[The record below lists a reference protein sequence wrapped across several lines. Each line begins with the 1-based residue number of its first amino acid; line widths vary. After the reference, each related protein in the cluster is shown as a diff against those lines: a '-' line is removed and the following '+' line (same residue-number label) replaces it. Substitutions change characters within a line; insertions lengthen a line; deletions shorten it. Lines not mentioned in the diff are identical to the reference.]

1 MPPENRIRDRGVVID
16 DAFSGLQRWGIRVIV
31 IAASAFVLG
40 WGIGH
45 TWVVLFPVSMAL
57 IVATVLSPPVS
68 WMRTKGVPAGL
79 AAGLVMVSFLA
90 LLGGVVT
97 FLIPQVTEQAGEI
110 ASSAS
115 DGLQEVRNWLTGE
128 PFNLSDNQIS
138 AAIASLQDKLQDSA
152 SAISSGVFTTI
163 STATSI
169 IINIVLVLMLSFFF
183 IKDGHRFL
191 PWLNT
196 LGGHRAGDHLTQV
209 LNRVWTTLG
218 SFIRTQTLVAFIDA
232 VIIGIGLAIL
242 GSPLALPLAV
252 ITFFGGYIPIVGAF
266 VSGGVAVLVT
276 LVTNDYKDALIALI
290 IVVGVQQL
298 EGNVLSPMLQ
308 GKNMNLHP
316 AVVLLSVTAG
326 GSLFGITGAFLA
338 VPVTAS
344 VAEILRYVNERID
357 DSVSVLAPKDDAR
370 AAEILATEEYLDD

>member
-1 MPPENRIRDRGVVID
+1 MAEQRSIRDRGVVID
-16 DAFSGLQRWGIRVIV
+16 DAFAGLQRWGLRIIV
-31 IAASAFVLG
+31 IAAAAYIAG

-45 TWVVLFPVSMAL
+45 IWVVLFPASIAL

-68 WMRTKGVPAGL
+68 WMRRKGLPAAA
-79 AAGLVMVSFLA
+79 AAGIVIVSFLA
-90 LLGGVVT
+90 TLGAVVT
-97 FLIPQVTEQAGEI
+97 FLIPQVTDQAGEI

-115 DGLQEVRNWLTGE
+115 GGLQEVRDWLTGE
-128 PFNLSDNQIS
+128 PFNLSENQIS
-138 AAIASLQDKLQDSA
+138 AAIAALQDKLQDSA
-152 SAISSGVFTTI
+152 SAISEGVFTTI

-169 IINIVLVLMLSFFF
+169 IINLVLILMLTFFF

-191 PWLNT
+191 PWLRT
-196 LGGHRAGDHLTQV
+196 LGGARAGDHLTEV
-209 LNRVWTTLG
+209 LGRVWSTLG
-218 SFIRTQTLVAFIDA
+218 SFIRTQTLVSFIDA
-232 VIIGIGLAIL
+232 LIIGVGLAIL

-290 IVVGVQQL
+290 IVIAVQQL
-298 EGNVLSPMLQ
+298 EGNVLSPILQ
-308 GKNMNLHP
+308 GKTMNLHP

-338 VPVTAS
+338 VPVAAS

-357 DSVSVLAPKDDAR
+357 DSVSVLAPKDDGR
-370 AAEILATEEYLDD
+370 AAEILANDELPG

>member
-1 MPPENRIRDRGVVID
+1 MAEQPRIRDRGVVID
-16 DAFSGLQRWGIRVIV
+16 DAFAGLQRWGLRLVV
-31 IAASAFVLG
+31 IAAAAYVVG

-45 TWVVLFPVSMAL
+45 VWMVLFPVSMAL

-68 WMRTKGVPAGL
+68 WLRSKGAPAAL
-79 AAGLVMVSFLA
+79 AAGVVIVAFLA
-90 LLGGVVT
+90 TLGGIVT

-128 PFNLSDNQIS
+128 PFNLSENQIS
-138 AAIASLQDKLQDSA
+138 AAIAALQDKLQDSA

-169 IINIVLVLMLSFFF
+169 IINIVLILMLSFFF

-196 LGGHRAGDHLTQV
+196 LGGHRAGDHLTEV
-209 LNRVWTTLG
+209 LGRVWNTLG
-218 SFIRTQTLVAFIDA
+218 SFIRTQTLVSFIDA
-232 VIIGIGLAIL
+232 LIIGIGLAIL

-266 VSGGVAVLVT
+266 ISGGVAVLVT
-276 LVTNDYKDALIALI
+276 LVTNDYKDALIALV
-290 IVVGVQQL
+290 IVVAVQQL
-298 EGNVLSPMLQ
+298 EGNVLSPILQ
-308 GKNMNLHP
+308 GKTMNLHP

-338 VPVTAS
+338 VPVAAT

-357 DSVSVLAPKDDAR
+357 DSVSVLAPKDDGR
-370 AAEILATEEYLDD
+370 AAEILANDELAD